1 MSCWLTVLGFV
12 CELSPGLDGSPEPS
26 LPQVSLPIFSSS
38 SHHDGNPGVSPQ
50 PCFRNFPHSSRKS
63 NELPGELVDGPK
75 HPADLGGSTI
85 SGSRRGRLDRFNSEL
100 LGILTETMGIV
111 HTSPGYRG
119 LRALL
124 FQRRLALACSP
135 LQRSL
140 FWTDSWKQGL
150 CPTFREHG
158 CLTQPPRACEQ
169 VDRPTPSTI
178 LAPFSP

>member
-1 MSCWLTVLGFV
+1 MVP
-12 CELSPGLDGSPEPS
+12 LSPAHLRFPFPSSLPLAIMMVIQESLPS
-26 LPQVSLPIFSSS
+26 LVSETSL
-38 SHHDGNPGVSPQ
+38 
-50 PCFRNFPHSSRKS
+50 HSRSFRKS

-150 CPTFREHG
+150 WPTFREHG

>member
-1 MSCWLTVLGFV
+1 MVP
-12 CELSPGLDGSPEPS
+12 LSPARLRFPFPSSLPLAIMMVIQGSLPS
-26 LPQVSLPIFSSS
+26 LVSETSL
-38 SHHDGNPGVSPQ
+38 
-50 PCFRNFPHSSRKS
+50 HSRSFRKS

-85 SGSRRGRLDRFNSEL
+85 SGSRRGRLVRLNSEL
-100 LGILTETMGIV
+100 LGILTETTGIV

-119 LRALL
+119 LRAPL
-124 FQRRLALACSP
+124 FQRRLALVCSP

-178 LAPFSP
+178 LAPFSH